1 MLSTPIGHL
10 GDFSFRG
17 LEVLRQVAVVAAED
31 TRRTRRLLGHYEVS
45 PALVSLHAHS
55 RPEQVERLLDRVEAG
70 DDVAYVTDAGTP
82 GVSDPGA
89 SIAERAHARGL
100 PVVPIPGPA
109 AVLAALAAAG
119 FPADRF
125 LFLGFLPKKGTA
137 RAALLERIAAEPWTC
152 ICYEAPGRT
161 VALLRDLAARCGAD
175 RPAAVAR
182 ELTKLHEEVRRGTVG
197 ELLQYYEAH
206 APRGEVTVVVSGAV
220 ALGPRRDRAG
230 GASEVSCAVRGA
242 PGAGATASVG
252 APEPSPRPDAG
263 ELIAAMREAGVAPSA
278 IAKEL
283 SRRLGL
289 SRRAAYHLLTR

>member
-45 PALVSLHAHS
+45 PPLVSLHAHS
-55 RPEQVERLLDRVEAG
+55 RPEQVERLLDRVAAG

-89 SIAERAHARGL
+89 FIAERAHARAL
-100 PVVPIPGPA
+100 VVVPIPGPA

-125 LFLGFLPKKGTA
+125 LFLGFLPKKGST
-137 RAALLERIAAEPWTC
+137 RAALLERIATEPWTT

-161 VALLRDLAARCGAD
+161 VALLHDLEERCGAR

-182 ELTKLHEEVRRGTVG
+182 ELTKLHEEVRRGTVE
-197 ELLQYYEAH
+197 ELIQYYEAH
-206 APRGEVTVVVSGAV
+206 PPRGEVTVVVSG
-220 ALGPRRDRAG
+220 LS
-230 GASEVSCAVRGA
+230 GASPA
-242 PGAGATASVG
+242 P
-252 APEPSPRPDAG
+252 APAPAAPPDAG
-263 ELIAAMREAGVAPSA
+263 ELISTLRAAGAAPSA

-289 SRRAAYHLLTR
+289 SRHDAYRLLTG

>member
-45 PALVSLHAHS
+45 PPLVSLHAHS
-55 RPEQVERLLDRVEAG
+55 RPEQVERLLDRVAAG
-70 DDVAYVTDAGTP
+70 EDVAYVTDAGTP

-89 SIAERAHARGL
+89 SIAERAHARGI

-125 LFLGFLPKKGTA
+125 LFLGFLPRKGSA
-137 RAALLERIAAEPWTC
+137 RAALLARIASEPWTT

-161 VALLRDLAARCGAD
+161 VALLKDLAARCGD
-175 RPAAVAR
+175 GRPAAVAR
-182 ELTKLHEEVRRGTVG
+182 ELTKLHEEVRRGTVA
-197 ELLQYYEAH
+197 ELIQYYEAH
-206 APRGEVTVVVSGAV
+206 APRGEVTVVVSGAHGAV
-220 ALGPRRDRAG
+220 A
-230 GASEVSCAVRGA
+230 A
-242 PGAGATASVG
+242 PA
-252 APEPSPRPDAG
+252 APAHPDAG
-263 ELIAAMREAGVAPSA
+263 ELIAAMRAEGAAPSA

-283 SRRLGL
+283 SRRLDL
-289 SRRAAYHLLTR
+289 SRHDAYRLLTR